1 MPNTSCHAA
10 HVTAYHQISV
20 HPSSHSHP
28 GMRPA
33 QEPDMAGPTFG
44 ELEQKRVDGTGN
56 VGAAARKAAE
66 LAERRQR
73 KHAADFKR
81 ENRHRPSEVSSKK
94 PVGRYR
100 EVIQVPSR

>member
-1 MPNTSCHAA
+1 M
-10 HVTAYHQISV
+10 
-20 HPSSHSHP
+20 
-28 GMRPA
+28 
-33 QEPDMAGPTFG
+33 DGPTFG

-94 PVGRYR
+94 PVGRFR